1 MELVR
6 EGGRR
11 FYLFNKSPMYFLGVE
26 SAESETRAIVVDL
39 ESATV
44 VASASSPHTLVEGVP
59 IGSQEQDPAM
69 WISALDRTVKECL
82 NSLGQDR
89 EQVVAMSVGAQSKG
103 LVLLD
108 DKNAIIRPAK
118 IKGDHSAAKQL
129 HTLNSHFGGAPGLSE
144 MIGNRIEVDSF
155 ASGLLWV
162 KERELSHFQRAS
174 SVMQPREFINYWLTG
189 LKKTEAGDAS
199 RTGLFDVPS
208 RSWNQDLVDFISPDL
223 GEMLSPVAG
232 NEKLLGPLR
241 GEIAQSWGLKKELLV
256 GIGSGRSMMRA
267 LGSGTVD
274 LSTAVLD
281 FGSSGTVWGVKK
293 TPQVDPRGEVDLWC
307 DATDQWL
314 SHFTE
319 DRAVASMEMVR
330 NHYGWTGLEME
341 QAASKAP
348 IGSGGVMAL
357 PLGYGTNAE
366 AGEGMLHGITAL
378 NFTQSNVARAT
389 LEGIASGLAFGFH
402 RMVELEHEFKNIRVT
417 GRGVGSAFW
426 RQLIADVTG
435 VPSCTLVTH
444 EGAALGAAIHAAVT
458 YFQQG
463 GEDLTFAEMADY
475 SVLVDESSWCEPDE
489 ESHQFYLEQLSKQQY
504 LAETLVGAGFLV

>member
-1 MELVR
+1 
-6 EGGRR
+6 
-11 FYLFNKSPMYFLGVE
+11 MYFLGVE

-44 VASASSPHTLVEGVP
+44 VASASVAHTLVEGVP
-59 IGSQEQDPAM
+59 IGSQEQDPAT
-69 WISALDRTVKECL
+69 WIAALDQAVKQCL
-82 NSLGQDR
+82 GTLGADR
-89 EQVVAMSVGAQSKG
+89 DRVVAMSVGAQSKG

-108 DKNAIIRPAK
+108 EKNAIIRPAK
-118 IKGDHSAAKQL
+118 IAGDSSASKQL
-129 HTLNSHFGGAPGLSE
+129 QSVNRHFGGAPGLSE

-155 ASGLLWV
+155 ASQLLWV
-162 KERELSHFQRAS
+162 KERELSNFQRAT

-189 LKKTEAGDAS
+189 IKKTEAGDAS
-199 RTGLFDVPS
+199 RTGLFDVPKRRWS
-208 RSWNQDLVDFISPDL
+208 QPIVDFISPNL
-223 GEMLSPVAG
+223 AELLSPVAG
-232 NEKLLGPLR
+232 SEKLLGPLR

-274 LSTAVLD
+274 PSTAVLD
-281 FGSSGTVWGVKK
+281 FGSSGTVWGVRES
-293 TPQVDPRGEVDLWC
+293 PQVDARGEVDLWC

-319 DRAVASMEMVR
+319 DRAVASMEMIR
-330 NHYGWTGLEME
+330 NHYGWSGLEME

-357 PLGYGTNAE
+357 PLGHGTTSE
-366 AGEGMLHGITAL
+366 KGEGMLHGMTAL
-378 NFTQSNVARAT
+378 NFSQANVARAT
-389 LEGIASGLAFGFH
+389 LEGIASGLAFGYH
-402 RMVELEHEFKNIRVT
+402 RMTELGHDFKNIRVT
-417 GRGVGSAFW
+417 GRGVRSQFW

-435 VPSCTLVTH
+435 VPSCTLITH

-463 GEDLTFAEMADY
+463 GENLTFAEMADY
-475 SVLVDESSWCEPDE
+475 SVLVDDSSWCDPNE
-489 ESHQFYLEQLSKQQY
+489 ENHEFYLEQLSKQQY
-504 LAETLVGAGFLV
+504 LAETLIGAGFLV

>member
-1 MELVR
+1 
-6 EGGRR
+6 
-11 FYLFNKSPMYFLGVE
+11 MYFLGVE
-26 SAESETRAIVVDL
+26 SAESETRAIIVDL
-39 ESATV
+39 ESAKV

-59 IGSQEQDPAM
+59 VGSQEQDPAM
-69 WISALDRTVKECL
+69 WIVALDKTVKECL
-82 NSLGQDR
+82 SSLGDDR

-108 DKNAIIRPAK
+108 ENNAIIRPAK
-118 IKGDHSAAKQL
+118 IKGDTSATKQL
-129 HTLNSHFGGAPGLSE
+129 HSLNRSFGGAPGLSE

-155 ASGLLWV
+155 ASELLWV
-162 KERELSHFQRAS
+162 KERELTHFQKATS
-174 SVMQPREFINYWLTG
+174 AMQPREFINYWLTG
-189 LKKTEAGDAS
+189 VKKTEAGDAS
-199 RTGLFDVPS
+199 RTGLFDVPN
-208 RSWNQDLVDFISPDL
+208 RCWNQALADFISPNL
-223 GEMLSPVAG
+223 AELLSPLAG
-232 NEKLLGPLR
+232 SEKLLGPLR
-241 GEIAQSWGLKKELLV
+241 GEIAKSWGLKKELLV

-267 LGSGTVD
+267 LGSGTVNPE
-274 LSTAVLD
+274 TAVLD
-281 FGSSGTVWGVKK
+281 FGSSGTVWGVRGK
-293 TPQVDPRGEVDLWC
+293 PQVDPRGEVDLWC

-319 DRAVASMEMVR
+319 ERAVASMEMVR
-330 NHYGWTGLEME
+330 NHYGWSGLEME
-341 QAASKAP
+341 QAASQAP

-357 PLGYGTNAE
+357 PLGHGAASE
-366 AGEGMLHGITAL
+366 KGEGMLHGITAL

-389 LEGIASGLAFGFH
+389 LEGIASGLAFGYH
-402 RMVELEHEFKNIRVT
+402 RMVELEHDFKNIRVT
-417 GRGVGSAFW
+417 GRGVGSGFW

-475 SVLVDESSWCEPDE
+475 SVLVDEASWCEPDE
-489 ESHQFYLEQLSKQQY
+489 DSHHYYLEQLSKQQY

>member
-1 MELVR
+1 
-6 EGGRR
+6 
-11 FYLFNKSPMYFLGVE
+11 MYFLGVE

-39 ESATV
+39 ETATV

-59 IGSQEQDPAM
+59 IGSQEQDPAI
-69 WISALDRTVKECL
+69 WIAALDKTVKECL
-82 NSLGQDR
+82 NSLGDDR
-89 EQVVAMSVGAQSKG
+89 DQVVAMSVGAQSLG

-108 DKNAIIRPAK
+108 ENNAIVRPAK
-118 IKGDHSAAKQL
+118 IDGDTSGTKQL
-129 HTLNSHFGGAPGLSE
+129 DQFNRAFGGAPGLSE
-144 MIGNRIEVDSF
+144 LIGNRLEVDSL
-155 ASGLLWV
+155 ATKLLWV
-162 KERELSHFQRAS
+162 KEREASNFQKTT

-189 LKKTEAGDAS
+189 VKKTEAGDAS
-199 RTGLFDVPS
+199 RTGLFDVPNRKWS
-208 RSWNQDLVDFISPDL
+208 QELTNFIDPNL
-223 GEMLSPVAG
+223 IGMLSPVAG
-232 NEKLLGPLR
+232 PEKLLGPLR

-274 LSTAVLD
+274 PSTAVLD
-281 FGSSGTVWGVKK
+281 FGSSGTVWGVSKEAR
-293 TPQVDPRGEVDLWC
+293 VDARSEVDLWC

-319 DRAVASMEMVR
+319 ERAVASLEMIR
-330 NHYGWTGLEME
+330 KHYGWSGLEME

-348 IGSGGVMAL
+348 IGSGGLMAL
-357 PLGYGTNAE
+357 PLGHGTSNGK
-366 AGEGMLHGITAL
+366 GEGMLHGITSM

-389 LEGIASGLAFGFH
+389 LEGIASGIGFGYH
-402 RMVELEHEFKNIRVT
+402 RMVELDYDFKNIRVT
-417 GRGVGSAFW
+417 GRGVGSKFW

-463 GEDLTFAEMADY
+463 GENLTFIEMAEY
-475 SVLVDESSWCEPDE
+475 SVLVDDSSWCEPDE
-489 ESHQFYLEQLSKQQY
+489 KNHEFYLEQLSKQQY
-504 LAETLVGAGFLV
+504 LAETLIGAGFLV